1 MIIGIDG
8 NEANVEHKVGVSVY
22 TQKMLEYFAK
32 MSSNNVSFKVFL
44 RDVPRDTMPKETPY
58 FTYEVVKGVPMWS
71 QVFLPWR
78 LYKKKDIDVFFS
90 PAHYSPRFCPV
101 PLVVTIHDLSYYYY
115 PEEFLK
121 KDLYKLDHW
130 TAASISNAAEIV
142 AVSKTTKKDI
152 QKHFDIDEEHLHV
165 IYNGFEKHLVP
176 KDGTPLLK
184 EYGLTKKKYL
194 MYVGT
199 LQPRK
204 NIPILVEAFAIF
216 HKTNPDYSLVIVG
229 KHGWLFD
236 DLFESVKKFDVED
249 SVVFTGFIPDTDV
262 AQLYSNAF
270 CFVLPSL
277 YEGFG
282 IPILE
287 AMSYECPVICS
298 HASSLPEIGGDAC
311 LYFDP
316 KDTNDLLGKIVELHE
331 NKLTYTL
338 LIAAGK
344 KRVKEF
350 SWKQSVRETL
360 DVIIRACQG

>member
-22 TQKMLEYFAK
+22 TQSMLEHFAK
-32 MSSNNVSFKVFL
+32 VSSTNTSFKVFL
-44 RDVPRDTMPKETPY
+44 RSMPLPTMPKETPHY
-58 FTYEVVKGVPMWS
+58 SYEVIKGSRMWS

-90 PAHYSPRFCPV
+90 PAHYSPRYCPV

-115 PEEFLK
+115 PDEFLK
-121 KDLYKLDHW
+121 KDLYKLTNW
-130 TAASISNAAEIV
+130 TAASIGKAREII

-152 QKHFDIDEEHLHV
+152 QKYFDVDEEHLHV
-165 IYNGFEKHLVP
+165 IYNGFEKHTLP
-176 KDGTPLLK
+176 KNGIDVLK
-184 EYGLTKKKYL
+184 EYDLIKQKYL

-204 NIPILVEAFAIF
+204 NIPTLVEAFAAF
-216 HKTNPDYSLVIVG
+216 HKTNKDFKLVIVG

-236 DLFESVKKFDVED
+236 NLFESVKKYNVED
-249 SVVFTGFIPDTDV
+249 AVIFTGFIPDEKV

-287 AMSYECPVICS
+287 AMSYRCPVISS
-298 HASSLPEIGGDAC
+298 HASSLPEIGADAC

-316 KDTNDLLGKIVELHE
+316 KDSNDLQEKISMLYE
-331 NKLTYTL
+331 NKSTYSTL
-338 LIAAGK
+338 IKAGED
-344 KRVKEF
+344 RVKNF
-350 SWKQSVRETL
+350 SWEQSAKDTL
-360 DVIIRACQG
+360 DVIIQAGNK

>member
-1 MIIGIDG
+1 MIVGIDG
-8 NEANVEHKVGVSVY
+8 NEANVENKVGVSVY
-22 TQKMLEYFAK
+22 TQKMLEHFAK
-32 MSSNNVSFKVFL
+32 KSTDDVSFKVFL
-44 RDVPRDTMPKETPY
+44 REAPSATMPKEKIN
-58 FTYEVVKGVPMWS
+58 FTYEVVKGAHMWS

-78 LYKKKDIDVFFS
+78 LYKKRDIDVFFS

-101 PLVVTIHDLSYYYY
+101 PLIVTIHDLSYYYY
-115 PEEFLK
+115 PEEFLR
-121 KDLYKLDHW
+121 KDLYKLNNW
-130 TAASISNAAEIV
+130 TAASISKAAEIV
-142 AVSKTTKKDI
+142 AVSRTTKKDI
-152 QKHFDIDEEHLHV
+152 QKYFDIDEDHLYV
-165 IYNGFEKHLVP
+165 IYNGFEKHSIP
-176 KDGTPLLK
+176 KDGTKILK
-184 EYGLTKKKYL
+184 EYGLTKNKYL

-204 NIPILVEAFAIF
+204 NIPTLVEAFATF
-216 HKTNPDYSLVIVG
+216 YKTNPDYRLVIVG

-236 DLFESVKKFDVED
+236 NLFESVKKHDVEN
-249 SVVFTGFIPDTDV
+249 SVVFTGFIPDKDV

-287 AMSYECPVICS
+287 AMSYGCPVISS

-316 KDTNDLLGKIVELHE
+316 KDSNDLLEKIVQLHE
-331 NKLTYTL
+331 NKSTYTS

-350 SWKQSVRETL
+350 SWEQSARETL
-360 DVIIRACQG
+360 DVIMRACQG